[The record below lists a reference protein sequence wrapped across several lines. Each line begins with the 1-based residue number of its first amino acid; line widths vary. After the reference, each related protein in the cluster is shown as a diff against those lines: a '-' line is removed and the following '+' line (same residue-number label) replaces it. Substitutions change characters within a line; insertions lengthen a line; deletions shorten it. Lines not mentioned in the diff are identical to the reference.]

1 MWIVK
6 NVLRGSIMID
16 DLKVKIP
23 AKDYFDLDKIG
34 RDRVE
39 QSRQLKLAL
48 EEGYLQNV
56 KKSEP
61 GTNEAVLVKEETR
74 SEIKSRIEELRQVI
88 LKSPDKDTVL
98 KALNELRTVLAGSKD
113 VEQIRSDFDDLK
125 KLIQTMD
132 GENGWLKKEFEGL
145 RKSFFDKEKDEKA
158 LMKREVLE
166 LRKAVLEERQRS
178 QVVLTQFNEFRDTL
192 LKEFKG
198 LLSGMIAAGPRT
210 GMAMGEGGEGGA
222 SERVRLTEV
231 EIKARLKLLE
241 TKENELQANFE
252 KIGKQ
257 TEGGGEA
264 GGMADLLGGID

>member
-6 NVLRGSIMID
+6 NVLRGSIQIE

-34 RDRVE
+34 RERAE
-39 QSRQLKLAL
+39 GSRQLKLAM

-56 KKSEP
+56 KKQDP

-74 SEIKSRIEELRQVI
+74 SEIKTRIEELRQVI

-98 KALNELRTVLAGSKD
+98 KALSELRTVLAGSKD
-113 VEQIRSDFDDLK
+113 VEQIRADFDDLK
-125 KLIQTMD
+125 KMISTMD
-132 GENGWLKKEFEGL
+132 SDGGWLKKEFETL
-145 RKSFFDKEKDEKA
+145 RKTFFDKEKDEKG

-178 QVVLTQFNEFRDTL
+178 QAVLTQFNEFRDTL

-198 LLSGMIAAGPRT
+198 LLSGMVAAGPRQAL
-210 GMAMGEGGEGGA
+210 GDGSMDSGA
-222 SERVRLTEV
+222 AERVRLTEV
-231 EIKARLKLLE
+231 EIRARLKLLE
-241 TKENELQANFE
+241 SKENELQANFE
-252 KIGKQ
+252 KIGKETQ
-257 TEGGGEA
+257 GTGDA

>member
-6 NVLRGSIMID
+6 NVLRGSIQIE

-34 RDRVE
+34 REKVE

-61 GTNEAVLVKEETR
+61 GSNEAVLVKEETR

-88 LKSPDKDTVL
+88 LKSPDKDTVI

-132 GENGWLKKEFEGL
+132 GDNGWLKKEFDKL
-145 RKSFFDKEKDEKA
+145 RVAFFDKEKDEKA
-158 LMKREVLE
+158 LIKREVLE

-198 LLSGMIAAGPRT
+198 LLSGMVAAGPRQAL
-210 GMAMGEGGEGGA
+210 GDGNMDSGA
-222 SERVRLTEV
+222 NERIRLTEV

-257 TEGGGEA
+257 TEGGGDA

>member
-6 NVLRGSIMID
+6 NVLRGSIAIE
-16 DLKVKIP
+16 DLKVRIP

-34 RDRVE
+34 RERAE

-56 KKSEP
+56 KKQDP
-61 GTNEAVLVKEETR
+61 GSNEAVLVKEETR
-74 SEIKSRIEELRQVI
+74 SEIKTKIDELRQVI
-88 LKSPDKDTVL
+88 LKSPDKETVL
-98 KALNELRTVLAGSKD
+98 KALTELRTTLAGSKD
-113 VEQIRSDFDDLK
+113 LDQIRADFDDLK
-125 KLIQTMD
+125 KLVAHMD
-132 GENGWLKKEFEGL
+132 GEGGWLKKEFDKI
-145 RKSFFDKEKDEKA
+145 RASFFDKEKDEKT

-198 LLSGMIAAGPRT
+198 LLAGMIAAGPRVV
-210 GMAMGEGGEGGA
+210 GGEGGISA
-222 SERVRLTEV
+222 EGERIRLTEV
-231 EIKARLKLLE
+231 EIKARLKLLDS
-241 TKENELQANFE
+241 KEKELQANFE

-257 TEGGGEA
+257 TEGEGDSA
-264 GGMADLLGGID
+264 GIADLLGGIE